1 MLQRFVCLLLLTAIL
16 PSYMQ
21 AQVYDQPSFS
31 LTSHPT
37 LEIMSVERWEDQT
50 VVNIRVKNQR
60 LSGSFCFDKESFL
73 LNSLGTEAWKL
84 TSMEGIPACP
94 DQHRFRSIGEVLDFS
109 LVFPAIPDEIQYIDL
124 VEKCEDACVSVK
136 YILLDER
143 MNHKIREGFE
153 LYEAGRSVAALK
165 VFEDIMES
173 GYDNYSPVFGTL
185 FLYMISIHNEL
196 GQSKEARRIFNE
208 LKESAIVGR
217 EEFINTARDTGL
229 VR

>member
-1 MLQRFVCLLLLTAIL
+1 
-16 PSYMQ
+16 
-21 AQVYDQPSFS
+21 
-31 LTSHPT
+31 
-37 LEIMSVERWEDQT
+37 
-50 VVNIRVKNQR
+50 
-60 LSGSFCFDKESFL
+60 
-73 LNSLGTEAWKL
+73 
-84 TSMEGIPACP
+84 
-94 DQHRFRSIGEVLDFS
+94 
-109 LVFPAIPDEIQYIDL
+109 
-124 VEKCEDACVSVK
+124 
-136 YILLDER
+136 